1 MTSLERLLYMKEPKK
16 DVRRHLQ
23 TALLMLLDAA
33 IACLSLVLA
42 LQIYY
47 DMKPPETLEQI
58 WRAMPL
64 LAICSVGSFYVL
76 GLYRSL
82 MRYASVD
89 TLIQIATGTLIGSG
103 LTYLLSLLA
112 FTVYRA
118 ENMLLMPRPI
128 YLVQWL
134 LMVLMV
140 GASRFSFRIMGHA
153 GHNGLFFHK
162 KHARRLMVVGAGW
175 AGAQVIRDV
184 QSGRYGDV
192 EAIIAVDDD
201 PAKRNTRIVRVPVV
215 LGTDQVA
222 EYAKQYAIDDI
233 IIAIATPQ
241 QDLSPLIQDCIATSC
256 RVRMYAAPQD
266 MGASGGRVRD
276 VNIADLL
283 GRAENHLDMSEVR
296 EFISGKRVLVTG
308 GGGSIGSELCRQIM
322 SFVPAQ
328 LVIYDISENYMY
340 DLQSELQGK
349 YGQMVCNTLQLRVGS
364 VRDVDT
370 LDHVFAEVKPEIV
383 IHAAAHKHVPLMEDA
398 PEQAVKNNVFGT
410 WNVAEASVR
419 HKVKRFVMISTD
431 KAVNP
436 TNVMGASKRMAEI
449 IIEAMQRRQNKTQF
463 TAVRFGNVLGSH
475 GSVVPKFEAQIR
487 AGGPVTLTHP
497 DIIRYFMTIPEAA
510 SLVLQAASIAKGG
523 ELFVLDMGKPVK
535 IKEMAERMIQLYS
548 DPTLPPVEIVYTGL
562 RPGEKLYE
570 ELLRTEENST
580 ATSRERI
587 FVARPEQV
595 EWSQVEDML
604 DKLNRCMDTHGDMKQ
619 CMHDLLPSFYEPEAI
634 NGDKGNLPENVKPA

>member
-1 MTSLERLLYMKEPKK
+1 MTKTPKRK
-16 DVRRHLQ
+16 WIPSS
-23 TALLMLLDAA
+23 ALLMVLDAGMS
-33 IACLSLVLA
+33 CLSLILA

-47 DMKPPETLEQI
+47 DMKPPEHLEQV
-58 WRAMPL
+58 WYTMPML
-64 LAICSVGSFYVL
+64 VVLTVGALFAL

-82 MRYASVD
+82 LRYASID
-89 TLIQIATGTLIGSG
+89 TLIQIGAGTLIGSG
-103 LTYLLSLLA
+103 TTYLLSLLIHTIFPA
-112 FTVYRA
+112 QMIF
-118 ENMLLMPRPI
+118 LMPRPI
-128 YLVQWL
+128 YLIQWL

-140 GASRFSFRIMGHA
+140 GMSRFSFRIIAQA
-153 GHNGLFFHK
+153 GHSGLLFGK
-162 KHARRLMVVGAGW
+162 KHARRLMIVGAGW
-175 AGAQVIRDV
+175 AGAQVLRDV

-192 EAIIAVDDD
+192 TAVLAVDDD
-201 PAKRNTRIVRVPVV
+201 PSKRNTRIARVPVMM
-215 LGTDQVA
+215 GTDQIDA
-222 EYAKQYAIDDI
+222 YARQYAIDEI
-233 IIAIATPQ
+233 IIAIATPKN
-241 QDLSPLIQDCIATSC
+241 DLAPLIQSCIATGC
-256 RVRMYAAPQD
+256 RVRMYSAPQE
-266 MGASGGRVRD
+266 MNGTSTGRVRD

-283 GRAENHLDMSEVR
+283 GRAETHLDMTEVR
-296 EFISGKRVLVTG
+296 AFFAGKRVLVTG

-340 DLQSELQGK
+340 DLQSELQGR
-349 YGQMVCNTLQLRVGS
+349 YGAMICNTLQLRVGS
-364 VRDVDT
+364 IRDVDT
-370 LDHVFAEVKPEIV
+370 LDSVFSEVKPDIV
-383 IHAAAHKHVPLMEDA
+383 IHAAAHKHVPLMEDS

-419 HKVKRFVMISTD
+419 HRVKRFVMISTD

-449 IIEAMQRRQNKTQF
+449 IIEAMQRRQNRTQF

-535 IKEMAERMIQLYS
+535 IKELAERMIQLYS

-604 DKLNRCMDTHGDMKQ
+604 EKLNRCLDTHGSIKD
-619 CMHDLLPSFYEPEAI
+619 CMHALLPSFYEPDAI
-634 NGDKGNLPENVKPA
+634 NGDKAALPNNVKTQGETA

>member
-1 MTSLERLLYMKEPKK
+1 MTEPKK
-16 DVRRHLQ
+16 ETRRYLLK
-23 TALLMLLDAA
+23 ALMIALDAA
-33 IACLSLVLA
+33 LACLSLVLA

-64 LAICSVGSFYVL
+64 LAVATVGSFYAL

-82 MRYASVD
+82 IRYASLD
-89 TLIQIATGTLIGSG
+89 TMVQIVTGTLIGTG
-103 LTYLLSLLA
+103 VTYALSLLV
-112 FTVYRA
+112 FTAYRA
-118 ENMLLMPRPI
+118 ENILLMPRPI

-140 GASRFSFRIMGHA
+140 GASRFSFRIIGLGGH
-153 GHNGLFFHK
+153 GGVLFRRRTG
-162 KHARRLMVVGAGW
+162 RRLMVVGAGW
-175 AGAQVIRDV
+175 AGAQVLRDV
-184 QSGRYGDV
+184 QAGRYGDV
-192 EAIIAVDDD
+192 QAVVAVDDA
-201 PAKRNTRIVRVPVV
+201 PEKRNTRIGRVPVV
-215 LGTDQVA
+215 LGTDKVA
-222 EYAKQYAIDDI
+222 DYAKQYAIDDI
-233 IIAIATPQ
+233 IIAIATPR
-241 QDLSPLIQDCIATSC
+241 QDLAPLIQDCISTSC

-266 MGASGGRVRD
+266 MNGSTIGKVRD
-276 VNIADLL
+276 VNIGDLL
-283 GRAENHLDMSEVR
+283 GRAENHLDMTEVR
-296 EFISGKRVLVTG
+296 EFFTGKRVLVTG

-322 SFVPAQ
+322 GFVPAQ

-340 DLQSELQGK
+340 DLQSELQGT
-349 YGQMVCNTLQLRVGS
+349 YGAIVHNTLQLQVGS
-364 VRDVDT
+364 VRDTAT
-370 LDHVFAEVKPEIV
+370 LDQVFARVRPEIV

-410 WNVAEASVR
+410 WNVAECAVR
-419 HKVKRFVMISTD
+419 HKVGRFVMISTD

-436 TNVMGASKRMAEI
+436 TNVMGASKRLAEI
-449 IIEAMQRRQNKTQF
+449 IIEAMQKRQSVTQF

-497 DIIRYFMTIPEAA
+497 EIIRYFMTIPEAA
-510 SLVLQAASIAKGG
+510 SLVLQAASIARGG
-523 ELFVLDMGKPVK
+523 ELFILDMGKPVK
-535 IKEMAERMIQLYS
+535 IKELAERMIQLYS

-587 FVARPEQV
+587 FVAHPEQV
-595 EWSQVEDML
+595 EWSQVEDMIA
-604 DKLNRCMDTHGDMKQ
+604 KLQHCLDTHGDMKQ
-619 CMHDLLPSFYEPEAI
+619 CMHELLPSFYEPEAI
-634 NGDKGNLPENVKPA
+634 NGDKGNLPQNVKPA

>member
-1 MTSLERLLYMKEPKK
+1 MNTLERLLDMSEPKK
-16 DVRRHLQ
+16 ETCRALQ
-23 TALLMLLDAA
+23 TGLLALMDAA
-33 IACLSLVLA
+33 LACLSLVLA

-58 WRAMPL
+58 WRAMPV
-64 LAICSVGSFYVL
+64 LALVTVGSFYVL

-82 MRYASVD
+82 IRYASLD
-89 TLIQIATGTLIGSG
+89 TMVQIVTGTLAGTG
-103 LTYLLSLLA
+103 LTYLTSLLV
-112 FTVYRA
+112 FTAYRA
-118 ENMLLMPRPI
+118 DNLLLMPRPI

-134 LMVLMV
+134 LMVLLV
-140 GASRFSFRIMGHA
+140 GASRFSFRIVGR
-153 GHNGLFFHK
+153 GGVFFRSK
-162 KHARRLMVVGAGW
+162 TGRRLMVVGAGW
-175 AGAQVIRDV
+175 AGAQVLRDV
-184 QSGRYGDV
+184 QAGRYGDV
-192 EAIIAVDDD
+192 QAVVAVDDA
-201 PAKRNTRIVRVPVV
+201 PEKRNTRIGRVPVV
-215 LGTDQVA
+215 MGTDRIA

-241 QDLSPLIQDCIATSC
+241 KDLAPLIQDCIATSC
-256 RVRMYAAPQD
+256 RVRMYAAPQE
-266 MGASGGRVRD
+266 MNGTTIGRVRD

-296 EFISGKRVLVTG
+296 AFFTGKRVLVTG

-322 SFVPAQ
+322 SFVPAK

-340 DLQSELQGK
+340 DLQSELQGV
-349 YGQMVCNTLQLRVGS
+349 YGAMVHNTLQLQVGS
-364 VRDVDT
+364 VRDTET
-370 LDHVFAEVKPEIV
+370 LDRVFAQVKPEIV

-410 WNVAEASVR
+410 WNVAECAVK
-419 HKVKRFVMISTD
+419 HHVKRFVMISTD

-449 IIEAMQRRQNKTQF
+449 IIEALQKRQNVTQF

-497 DIIRYFMTIPEAA
+497 EIIRYFMTIPEAA
-510 SLVLQAASIAKGG
+510 SLVLQSASIAKGG
-523 ELFVLDMGKPVK
+523 ELFILDMGKPVK
-535 IKEMAERMIQLYS
+535 IKELAERMIQLYS

-595 EWSQVEDML
+595 EWAQVEAML
-604 DKLNRCMDTHGDMKQ
+604 EKLQCCLDTHGDMKQ

>member
-1 MTSLERLLYMKEPKK
+1 MNEPATREKKGMHMKRLQP
-16 DVRRHLQ
+16 
-23 TALLMLLDAA
+23 ALLMLMDAA
-33 IACLSLVLA
+33 LACLSLILA

-47 DMKPPETLEQI
+47 DMNPPETLEQV
-58 WRAMPL
+58 WLTMPL
-64 LAICSVGSFYVL
+64 LAVLTVGSLHAL

-82 MRYASVD
+82 IRYASVD
-89 TLIQIATGTLIGSG
+89 TLVQITLGTLVASA

-112 FTVYRA
+112 FTAYRA
-118 ENMLLMPRPI
+118 ENLLLMPRPI
-128 YLVQWL
+128 YLVQYL

-140 GASRFSFRIMGHA
+140 GASRFAFRIMMQA
-153 GHNGLFFHK
+153 GHTGFLRKRHG
-162 KHARRLMVVGAGW
+162 RRLMVVGAGW
-175 AGAQVIRDV
+175 AGAQVLRDV
-184 QSGRYGDV
+184 QAGRYG
-192 EAIIAVDDD
+192 EAVPVLAVDDD
-201 PAKRNTRIVRVPVV
+201 PSKRNTRIASVPVEM
-215 LGTDQVA
+215 GTDKVA
-222 EYAKQYAIDDI
+222 DYARQYAIDDI

-241 QDLSPLIQDCIATSC
+241 HDLAPLIQDCIATGC
-256 RVRMYAAPQD
+256 RVRMYSAPQE

-296 EFISGKRVLVTG
+296 EFFTGKKVLVTG

-322 SFVPAQ
+322 GFVPAQ
-328 LVIYDISENYMY
+328 MVIYDINENYMY
-340 DLQSELQGK
+340 DLQSELQGR
-349 YGQMVCNTLQLRVGS
+349 YGAMIRNTLQLQVGS
-364 VRDVDT
+364 IRDVDT
-370 LDHVFAEVKPEIV
+370 LDRVFAQVKPDIV
-383 IHAAAHKHVPLMEDA
+383 IHAAAHKHVPLMEDS
-398 PEQAVKNNVFGT
+398 PEQAIKNNVFGT
-410 WNVAEASVR
+410 WNVAETAVR

-449 IIEAMQRRQNKTQF
+449 IIEAMQRRQDKTQF

-535 IKEMAERMIQLYS
+535 IKELAERMIQLYS

-570 ELLRTEENST
+570 ELLRNEENST
-580 ATSRERI
+580 ATSKEKI
-587 FVARPEQV
+587 FIARPEQV
-595 EWSQVEDML
+595 EWSEVEAML
-604 DKLNRCMDTHGDMKQ
+604 DTLNRCLDTHGDIRGCIHQ
-619 CMHDLLPSFYEPEAI
+619 ILPSFYEPDTL
-634 NGDKGNLPENVKPA
+634 NGEKGNLPENVKPA

>member
-1 MTSLERLLYMKEPKK
+1 MTEPRKGA
-16 DVRRHLQ
+16 RCLQ
-23 TALLMLLDAA
+23 TALLMLLDGAM
-33 IACLSLVLA
+33 ACLSLVLA

-64 LAICSVGSFYVL
+64 LALISVGSLYAM

-89 TLIQIATGTLIGSG
+89 TMVQIASGTLIGTG
-103 LTYLLSLLA
+103 VTYLVSLLVY
-112 FTVYRA
+112 TVQ
-118 ENMLLMPRPI
+118 NPVNLLLMPRPI

-140 GASRFSFRIMGHA
+140 GVSRFSFRIIGQA
-153 GHNGLFFHK
+153 GHTGLFFRK
-162 KHARRLMVVGAGW
+162 KHARRLMIVGAGW

-184 QSGRYGDV
+184 QAGRYGDV
-192 EAIIAVDDD
+192 EAIIAVDDAPD
-201 PAKRNTRIVRVPVV
+201 KRNTRINRVPVV
-215 LGTDQVA
+215 LGTDKVA
-222 EYAKQYAIDDI
+222 EYARQYGIDDI
-233 IIAIATPQ
+233 IIAIATPRA
-241 QDLSPLIQDCIATSC
+241 DLSPLIQACVATSC
-256 RVRMYAAPQD
+256 RVRMYAAPQE

-296 EFISGKRVLVTG
+296 TFFTGKRVLVTG

-322 SFVPAQ
+322 AFVPAQ

-340 DLQSELQGK
+340 DLQSELHQR
-349 YGQMVCNTLQLRVGS
+349 YGEMVRNTLQLRVGS

-410 WNVAEASVR
+410 YNVAECAIR

-449 IIEAMQRRQNKTQF
+449 IIEALQKRQSRTQF

-535 IKEMAERMIQLYS
+535 IREMAERMIQLYS

-595 EWSQVEDML
+595 EWEQVEDML
-604 DKLNRCMDTHGDMKQ
+604 EKLSRCLDTHGDMKQ
-619 CMHDLLPSFYEPEAI
+619 CMHELLPSFYEPEAI
-634 NGDKGNLPENVKPA
+634 NGDKGNLPQNVKPA

>member
-1 MTSLERLLYMKEPKK
+1 MTEPKK
-16 DVRRHLQ
+16 SRRYLQ
-23 TALLMLLDAA
+23 TALMICIDAA
-33 IACLSLVLA
+33 LACLSLVLA

-47 DMKPPETLEQI
+47 DMKAPDTLEQI
-58 WRAMPL
+58 WRTMPL
-64 LAICSVGSFYVL
+64 LAAATVGSFYVL

-82 MRYASVD
+82 IRYASLD
-89 TLIQIATGTLIGSG
+89 TMIQIVTGTLIGSG
-103 LTYLLSLLA
+103 LTYALSLLV
-112 FTVYRA
+112 FTAYRT
-118 ENMLLMPRPI
+118 ENLLLMPRPI

-140 GASRFSFRIMGHA
+140 GASRFSLRIVGGGGHSGVFFRRRTG
-153 GHNGLFFHK
+153 
-162 KHARRLMVVGAGW
+162 RRLMVVGAGW
-175 AGAQVIRDV
+175 AGAQVLRDV
-184 QSGRYGDV
+184 QAGRYGEV
-192 EAIIAVDDD
+192 QAIVAVDD
-201 PAKRNTRIVRVPVV
+201 ASEKRNTRIGRVPVV
-215 LGTDQVA
+215 LGTDKVA

-241 QDLSPLIQDCIATSC
+241 KDLAPLIQDCIATSC
-256 RVRMYAAPQD
+256 RVRMYAAPQE
-266 MGASGGRVRD
+266 MNGSSIGRVRD
-276 VNIADLL
+276 VNIGDLL
-283 GRAENHLDMSEVR
+283 GRAETHLDMTEVR
-296 EFISGKRVLVTG
+296 EFITGKRVLVTG

-340 DLQSELQGK
+340 DLQSELQGV
-349 YGQMVCNTLQLRVGS
+349 YGAMVHNTLQLQVGS
-364 VRDVDT
+364 VRDTAT
-370 LDHVFAEVKPEIV
+370 LDQVFSRVRPEIV

-410 WNVAEASVR
+410 WNVAECAVL
-419 HKVKRFVMISTD
+419 HQVKRFVMISTD

-436 TNVMGASKRMAEI
+436 TNVMGASKRLAEI
-449 IIEAMQRRQNKTQF
+449 IIEAMQRRQSVTQF

-523 ELFVLDMGKPVK
+523 ELFILDMGKPVK

-587 FVARPEQV
+587 FVAHPEQV
-595 EWSQVEDML
+595 EWAQVEDML
-604 DKLNRCMDTHGDMKQ
+604 AKLQACLDSHGDMKQ
-619 CMHDLLPSFYEPEAI
+619 CMHELLPSFYEPEAI
-634 NGDKGNLPENVKPA
+634 NGEKGNLPKNVKPA

>member
-1 MTSLERLLYMKEPKK
+1 MTEPKK
-16 DVRRHLQ
+16 SRRYLQ
-23 TALLMLLDAA
+23 TALMICIDAA
-33 IACLSLVLA
+33 LACLSLVLA

-47 DMKPPETLEQI
+47 DMKAPDTLEQI

-64 LAICSVGSFYVL
+64 LAVVTVGSFYAL

-82 MRYASVD
+82 IRYASLD
-89 TLIQIATGTLIGSG
+89 TMIQIVTGTLIGSG
-103 LTYLLSLLA
+103 LTYALSLLV
-112 FTVYRA
+112 FTAYRT
-118 ENMLLMPRPI
+118 ENLLLMPRPI

-140 GASRFSFRIMGHA
+140 GASRFSLRIVGGGGHSGVFFRRRTG
-153 GHNGLFFHK
+153 
-162 KHARRLMVVGAGW
+162 RRLMVVGAGW
-175 AGAQVIRDV
+175 AGAQVLRDV
-184 QSGRYGDV
+184 QAGRYGDV
-192 EAIIAVDDD
+192 QAIVAVDDA
-201 PAKRNTRIVRVPVV
+201 PEKRNTRIGRVPVV
-215 LGTDQVA
+215 LGTDKVA

-241 QDLSPLIQDCIATSC
+241 EDLAPLIQDCIATSC
-256 RVRMYAAPQD
+256 RVRMYAAPQE
-266 MGASGGRVRD
+266 MNGSSIGRVRD
-276 VNIADLL
+276 VNIGDLL
-283 GRAENHLDMSEVR
+283 GRAETHLDMTEVR

-340 DLQSELQGK
+340 DLQSELQGV
-349 YGQMVCNTLQLRVGS
+349 YGAMVHNTLQLQVGS
-364 VRDVDT
+364 VRDTAT
-370 LDHVFAEVKPEIV
+370 LDQVFARVRPEIV

-410 WNVAEASVR
+410 WNVAECAVR
-419 HKVKRFVMISTD
+419 HQVKRFVMISTD

-436 TNVMGASKRMAEI
+436 TNVMGASKRLAEI
-449 IIEAMQRRQNKTQF
+449 IIEAMQKRQSVTQF

-523 ELFVLDMGKPVK
+523 ELFILDMGKPVK

-587 FVARPEQV
+587 FVAHPEQV
-595 EWSQVEDML
+595 EWAQVEDML
-604 DKLNRCMDTHGDMKQ
+604 AKLQACLDSHGDMKQ
-619 CMHDLLPSFYEPEAI
+619 CMHELLPSFYEPEAI
-634 NGDKGNLPENVKPA
+634 NGEKGNLPKNVKPA

>member
-1 MTSLERLLYMKEPKK
+1 MTQPKK
-16 DVRRHLQ
+16 ETRRALQ
-23 TALLMLLDAA
+23 TALMICVDAA
-33 IACLSLVLA
+33 LSCLSVVLA

-47 DMKPPETLEQI
+47 DMNPPETLEQI

-64 LAICSVGSFYVL
+64 LAVMTVGSFYVL
-76 GLYRSL
+76 GLYHSL
-82 MRYASVD
+82 IRYASVD
-89 TLIQIATGTLIGSG
+89 TMVQIVTGTLAGTG
-103 LTYLLSLLA
+103 LTYLISLMV
-112 FTVYRA
+112 FTVHRA
-118 ENMLLMPRPI
+118 ENLLLMPRPI

-140 GASRFSFRIMGHA
+140 GASRFSFRIVGQA
-153 GHNGLFFHK
+153 GHGGGFLRRK
-162 KHARRLMVVGAGW
+162 KGRRLMVVGAGW
-175 AGAQVIRDV
+175 AGAQVLRDV
-184 QSGRYGDV
+184 QAGRYGDV
-192 EAIIAVDDD
+192 QAVLAVDDA
-201 PAKRNTRIVRVPVV
+201 PEKRNTRIGRVPVV
-215 LGTDQVA
+215 LGTDKVA

-233 IIAIATPQ
+233 IIAIATPR

-256 RVRMYAAPQD
+256 RVRMYAAPQE
-266 MGASGGRVRD
+266 MNGSTIGRVRD

-283 GRAENHLDMSEVR
+283 GRAENHLDMTEVR
-296 EFISGKRVLVTG
+296 EFFTGKRVLVTG

-340 DLQSELQGK
+340 DLQSELHNR
-349 YGQMVCNTLQLRVGS
+349 YGEMVRNTLQLRVGS
-364 VRDVDT
+364 VRDTDT
-370 LDHVFAEVKPEIV
+370 LDRVFAEVRPEIV

-410 WNVAEASVR
+410 WNVAECAVR

-449 IIEAMQRRQNKTQF
+449 IIEAMQRRQQGTQF

-535 IKEMAERMIQLYS
+535 IKELAERMIQLYS
-548 DPTLPPVEIVYTGL
+548 DPALPPVEIVYTGL

-580 ATSRERI
+580 ATRRERI
-587 FVARPEQV
+587 FVAWPEQV
-595 EWSQVEDML
+595 EWAQVEDML
-604 DKLNRCMDTHGDMKQ
+604 DKLSRCLDSHGDMKA
-619 CMHDLLPSFYEPEAI
+619 CMHDILPSFYEPEAI

>member
-1 MTSLERLLYMKEPKK
+1 MTEPKK
-16 DVRRHLQ
+16 DLRNLQ
-23 TALLMLLDAA
+23 TALLMLMDAA
-33 IACLSLVLA
+33 LACLSLVLA

-47 DMKPPETLEQI
+47 DMNPPETLEQI

-64 LAICSVGSFYVL
+64 LALVSVGSLYAM

-89 TLIQIATGTLIGSG
+89 TLVQIGVGTLIASG
-103 LTYLLSLLA
+103 LTYLISLLV
-112 FTVYRA
+112 FTVYRG
-118 ENMLLMPRPI
+118 ENLLLMPRPI

-134 LMVLMV
+134 LSVLMV
-140 GASRFSFRIMGHA
+140 GASRLSIRIIVQA
-153 GHNGLFFHK
+153 GHTGLFFHK

-175 AGAQVIRDV
+175 AGAQVLRDV
-184 QSGRYGDV
+184 QMGRYGDV
-192 EAIIAVDDD
+192 EAIIAVDDA
-201 PAKRNTRIVRVPVV
+201 PEKRNTRISRVPVV
-215 LGTDQVA
+215 LGTDKVR

-233 IIAIATPQ
+233 IIAIATPKN
-241 QDLSPLIQDCIATSC
+241 DLFPLIQDCIGTGC
-256 RVRMYAAPQD
+256 RVRMYSAPQD
-266 MGASGGRVRD
+266 MGSSGGRVRD

-283 GRAENHLDMSEVR
+283 GRAENHLDMTEVR
-296 EFISGKRVLVTG
+296 DFIAGKRVLVTG

-322 SFVPAQ
+322 AFVPAK

-370 LDHVFAEVKPEIV
+370 LDRVFAEVKPDIV

-410 WNVAEASVR
+410 YNVAECSIR

-449 IIEAMQRRQNKTQF
+449 IIEALQRRQNKTQF

-604 DKLNRCMDTHGDMKQ
+604 EKLSRCLDTHGDMKQ
-619 CMHDLLPSFYEPEAI
+619 CMHELLPSFYEPEAL
-634 NGDKGNLPENVKPA
+634 NGDKGNLPENVRPA

>member
-1 MTSLERLLYMKEPKK
+1 MMSEPKK
-16 DVRRHLQ
+16 DTRRRLQ

-33 IACLSLVLA
+33 MACLSLVLA
-42 LQIYY
+42 LQVYY

-64 LAICSVGSFYVL
+64 LAVISVASLYAL

-89 TLIQIATGTLIGSG
+89 TMIQIATGTLIGSG
-103 LTYLLSLLA
+103 LTYLVSLLV

-118 ENMLLMPRPI
+118 ENLLLMPRPI

-153 GHNGLFFHK
+153 GHSGFLFHK

-175 AGAQVIRDV
+175 AGAQVLRDV
-184 QSGRYGDV
+184 QAGRYGDV
-192 EAIIAVDDD
+192 DAIIAVDDE

-215 LGTDQVA
+215 MGTDKVA

-233 IIAIATPQ
+233 IIAIATPK
-241 QDLSPLIQDCIATSC
+241 QDLAPLIQACIATSC

-283 GRAENHLDMSEVR
+283 GRAENHLDMTEVR

-340 DLQSELQGK
+340 DLQSELAGR

-370 LDHVFAEVKPEIV
+370 LDRVFAEVKPEIV

-410 WNVAEASVR
+410 WNVAECAVR

-523 ELFVLDMGKPVK
+523 ELFVLDMGKPVR
-535 IKEMAERMIQLYS
+535 IKELAERMIQLYS

-595 EWSQVEDML
+595 EWAQVEDML
-604 DKLNRCMDTHGDMKQ
+604 DKLNRCLDTHGDMKQ

>member
-1 MTSLERLLYMKEPKK
+1 MKTRERLLDMSEPKK
-16 DVRRHLQ
+16 ETCRALQ
-23 TALLMLLDAA
+23 TGLLALMDAA
-33 IACLSLVLA
+33 LACLSLVLA

-58 WRAMPL
+58 WRAMPV
-64 LAICSVGSFYVL
+64 LALVTVGSFYVL

-82 MRYASVD
+82 IRYASLD
-89 TLIQIATGTLIGSG
+89 TMVQIVTGTLAGTG
-103 LTYLLSLLA
+103 LTYLTSLLV
-112 FTVYRA
+112 FTAYRA
-118 ENMLLMPRPI
+118 DNLLLMPRPI

-134 LMVLMV
+134 LMVLLV
-140 GASRFSFRIMGHA
+140 GASRFSFRIVGR
-153 GHNGLFFHK
+153 GGVFFRSK
-162 KHARRLMVVGAGW
+162 TGRRLMVVGAGW
-175 AGAQVIRDV
+175 AGAQVLRDV
-184 QSGRYGDV
+184 QAGRYGDV
-192 EAIIAVDDD
+192 QAVVAVDDA
-201 PAKRNTRIVRVPVV
+201 PEKRNTRIGRVPVV
-215 LGTDQVA
+215 MGTDRVA

-241 QDLSPLIQDCIATSC
+241 KDLAPLIQDCIATAC
-256 RVRMYAAPQD
+256 RVRMYAAPQE
-266 MGASGGRVRD
+266 MNGTTIGRVRD
-276 VNIADLL
+276 INIADLL

-296 EFISGKRVLVTG
+296 AFFTGKRVLVTG

-322 SFVPAQ
+322 SFVPVK

-340 DLQSELQGK
+340 DLQSELQGV
-349 YGQMVCNTLQLRVGS
+349 YGAMVHNTLQLQVGS
-364 VRDVDT
+364 VRDTET
-370 LDHVFAEVKPEIV
+370 LDRVFAQVKPEIV

-410 WNVAEASVR
+410 WNVAECAVK
-419 HKVKRFVMISTD
+419 HHVKRFVMISTD

-449 IIEAMQRRQNKTQF
+449 IIEALQKRQSVTQF

-497 DIIRYFMTIPEAA
+497 EIIRYFMTIPEAA
-510 SLVLQAASIAKGG
+510 SLVLQSASIAKGG
-523 ELFVLDMGKPVK
+523 ELFILDMGKPVK
-535 IKEMAERMIQLYS
+535 IKELAERMIQLYS

-595 EWSQVEDML
+595 EWAQVEAML
-604 DKLNRCMDTHGDMKQ
+604 EKLQRCLDTHGDMKQ

>member
-1 MTSLERLLYMKEPKK
+1 MKEPKK

-33 IACLSLVLA
+33 LSCLSLVLA

-47 DMKPPETLEQI
+47 DMNPPETLEQI

-64 LAICSVGSFYVL
+64 LAVCSVGSFYAL

-89 TLIQIATGTLIGSG
+89 TMIQIATGTLIGSG

-112 FTVYRA
+112 FTAYRA
-118 ENMLLMPRPI
+118 ENLLLMPRPI

-153 GHNGLFFHK
+153 GHSGLFFHK

-175 AGAQVIRDV
+175 AGAQVIRDI
-184 QSGRYGDV
+184 QAGRYGDV

-201 PAKRNTRIVRVPVV
+201 PSKRNTRIVRVPVV
-215 LGTDQVA
+215 MGTDKVA

-241 QDLSPLIQDCIATSC
+241 QDLSPLIQACVATSC

-266 MGASGGRVRD
+266 MSSSGGRVRD

-283 GRAENHLDMSEVR
+283 GRAENHLDMTEVR

-340 DLQSELQGK
+340 DLQSELQGR

-370 LDHVFAEVKPEIV
+370 LDRVFAEVKPEIV

-604 DKLNRCMDTHGDMKQ
+604 DKLNRCLDTHGDMKQ

>member
-1 MTSLERLLYMKEPKK
+1 MTEIRK
-16 DVRRHLQ
+16 DLRRQLQ
-23 TALLMLLDAA
+23 TALLMLMDAA
-33 IACLSLVLA
+33 IACLSLILA

-64 LAICSVGSFYVL
+64 VAVASVASFYVL
-76 GLYRSL
+76 GLYRSII
-82 MRYASVD
+82 RYASVD
-89 TLIQIATGTLIGSG
+89 TMVQIATGTLIGSG
-103 LTYLLSLLA
+103 LTYLISLMV
-112 FTVYRA
+112 FTVHRA
-118 ENMLLMPRPI
+118 ENLLLMPRPI
-128 YLVQWL
+128 YLVQCL

-140 GASRFSFRIMGHA
+140 GATRFSFRIIGQA
-153 GHNGLFFHK
+153 GHTGFLFRK

-175 AGAQVIRDV
+175 AGAQVLRDV
-184 QSGRYGDV
+184 QAGRYGDV
-192 EAIIAVDDD
+192 QAIIAVDDA
-201 PAKRNTRIVRVPVV
+201 PEKRNTRIARVPVV
-215 LGTDQVA
+215 LGTDRIA
-222 EYAKQYAIDDI
+222 EYAAQYAIDDI

-241 QDLSPLIQDCIATSC
+241 QDLAPLIQACIATSC
-256 RVRMYAAPQD
+256 RVRMYAVPQE
-266 MGASGGRVRD
+266 MNGSATGRVRD

-283 GRAENHLDMSEVR
+283 GRAENQLDMTEVR
-296 EFISGKRVLVTG
+296 AFFTGKRVLVTG

-340 DLQSELQGK
+340 DLQSELQGR
-349 YGQMVCNTLQLRVGS
+349 YGEMVRNTLQLRVGS

-370 LDHVFAEVKPEIV
+370 LDRVFAEVRPEIV

-398 PEQAVKNNVFGT
+398 PEQAVKNNVLGT
-410 WNVAEASVR
+410 WNTAECAIR

-449 IIEAMQRRQNKTQF
+449 IIEALQRRQNRTQF

-497 DIIRYFMTIPEAA
+497 EIIRYFMTIPEAA

-523 ELFVLDMGKPVK
+523 ELFVLDMGKPVR
-535 IKEMAERMIQLYS
+535 IKELAERMIQLYS

-595 EWSQVEDML
+595 EWEEVEDML
-604 DKLNRCMDTHGDMKQ
+604 DRLNRCLDTHGDMKA
-619 CMHDLLPSFYEPEAI
+619 CMHELLPSFYEPEAI
-634 NGDKGNLPENVKPA
+634 NGDKGNLPQNVRPA

>member
-1 MTSLERLLYMKEPKK
+1 MEKK
-16 DVRRHLQ
+16 DLRWLQ
-23 TALLMLLDAA
+23 TALLMLMDGVM
-33 IACLSLVLA
+33 ACLSLILA

-64 LAICSVGSFYVL
+64 LAVVSVGSLYVL

-82 MRYASVD
+82 LRYASVD
-89 TLIQIATGTLIGSG
+89 TMVQIGAGTLIGSG
-103 LTYLLSLLA
+103 LTYLLSLMV

-118 ENMLLMPRPI
+118 ENLLLMPRPI

-140 GASRFSFRIMGHA
+140 GVSRFSFRIIGHA
-153 GHNGLFFHK
+153 GHSGFIFQK
-162 KHARRLMVVGAGW
+162 RHARRLMVVGAGW

-184 QSGRYGDV
+184 QAGRYGDV
-192 EAIIAVDDD
+192 QAIIAVDDA
-201 PAKRNTRIVRVPVV
+201 PEKRSTRISRVPVV
-215 LGTDQVA
+215 MGTDKVG

-233 IIAIATPQ
+233 IIAIATPKE
-241 QDLSPLIQDCIATSC
+241 DLSPLIQACMATTC
-256 RVRMYAAPQD
+256 RVRMYAAPQE

-276 VNIADLL
+276 INIADLL
-283 GRAENHLDMSEVR
+283 GRAETHLDMTEVR
-296 EFISGKRVLVTG
+296 EFFTGKRVLVTG

-322 SFVPAQ
+322 SFIPSK

-340 DLQSELQGK
+340 DLQSELHNK
-349 YGQMVCNTLQLRVGS
+349 YGEMIRNTLQLRVGS

-370 LDHVFAEVKPEIV
+370 LDRVFAEVKPEIV

-410 WNVAEASVR
+410 WNVAEAAVR

-449 IIEAMQRRQNKTQF
+449 IIEAMQKRQNKTQF

-523 ELFVLDMGKPVK
+523 ELFILDMGKPVK

-595 EWSQVEDML
+595 EWEQVEDML
-604 DKLNRCMDTHGDMKQ
+604 DKLNRCMDTHGDMKA
-619 CMHDLLPSFYEPEAI
+619 CMHDILPSFYEPEAI
-634 NGDKGNLPENVKPA
+634 NGDKGNLPVNVKSV

>member
-1 MTSLERLLYMKEPKK
+1 MKKK
-16 DVRRHLQ
+16 DLRWLQ
-23 TALLMLLDAA
+23 MALLMLMDGVM
-33 IACLSLVLA
+33 ACLSLILA

-58 WRAMPL
+58 WRSLPL
-64 LAICSVGSFYVL
+64 LSTVSVASLYAF

-82 MRYASVD
+82 LRYASVD
-89 TLIQIATGTLIGSG
+89 TVVQIGAGTLIGSG
-103 LTYLLSLLA
+103 LTYLLSLMV
-112 FTVYRA
+112 FTIYRA
-118 ENMLLMPRPI
+118 DNLLLMPRPI

-134 LMVLMV
+134 LMILMV
-140 GASRFSFRIMGHA
+140 GVSRFSFRIIGHA
-153 GHNGLFFHK
+153 GHSGFVFK
-162 KHARRLMVVGAGW
+162 KRHGRRLMVVGAGW
-175 AGAQVIRDV
+175 AGAQVIHDV

-192 EAIIAVDDD
+192 EVIIAVDDEIE
-201 PAKRNTRIVRVPVV
+201 KRNTHISRVPVV
-215 LGTDQVA
+215 LGTNKVR
-222 EYAKQYAIDDI
+222 EYAKQYTIDDI
-233 IIAIATPQ
+233 IIAIATPKE
-241 QDLSPLIQDCIATSC
+241 DLSPLIQDCIATSC
-256 RVRMYAAPQD
+256 RVRMYAAPQE
-266 MGASGGRVRD
+266 MGGVSGRVRD

-283 GRAENHLDMSEVR
+283 GRPEAQLDMTEAR
-296 EFISGKRVLVTG
+296 KCFTGKRVLVTG

-322 SFVPAQ
+322 SFIPAQ
-328 LVIYDISENYMY
+328 LIIYDISENYMY
-340 DLQSELQGK
+340 DLQSDLHSKFGE
-349 YGQMVCNTLQLRVGS
+349 MIRNTLQLRVGS

-370 LDHVFAEVKPEIV
+370 LDHVFAELKPEIV

-398 PEQAVKNNVFGT
+398 PEQAVKNNILGT
-410 WNVAEASVR
+410 WNVAEAAVR
-419 HKVKRFVMISTD
+419 HQVKRFVMISTD

-449 IIEAMQRRQNKTQF
+449 IIEAMQKRQNKTQF

-523 ELFVLDMGKPVK
+523 ELFILDMGKPVK

-595 EWSQVEDML
+595 EWEQVEDML
-604 DKLNRCMDTHGDMKQ
+604 DKLNCCMDTHGDVKA
-619 CMHDLLPSFYEPEAI
+619 CMHEILPSFYEPEAI
-634 NGDKGNLPENVKPA
+634 NGDKGKLPKNVKSV